1 MCCIRCRGVCYG
13 DGSPKICVPLTPTS
27 SETLSEQLS
36 VLSTAYYDMVE
47 WRLDFLPETTDP
59 LTLYPQLRAG
69 IGNVPLLITFRSR
82 REGGQR
88 KISAQRYA
96 ALYQRFLA
104 ENAAD
109 LLDLEWT
116 FESSMRQKI
125 QEDAQAQ
132 NVPVILSY
140 HNFEKTP
147 DDRTL
152 RRLMTEMAAAS
163 PQFVKVACMP
173 RSPQDVIRLL
183 ALSEEASRIH
193 TDCRWITMSMGE
205 LGKIS
210 RVSGCVT
217 GSEIT
222 FGTAGAASAPGQM
235 DANLLK
241 QALNLLRPC
250 DSGQ

>member
-1 MCCIRCRGVCYG
+1 MRCFHCREVYYG
-13 DGSPKICVPLTPTS
+13 DGIPKICVPLTPTS
-27 SETLSEQLS
+27 SEALSEQLS
-36 VLSTAYYDMVE
+36 VLSAAYYDMVE
-47 WRLDFLPETTDP
+47 WRLDFLPETLDP
-59 LTLYPQLRAG
+59 LTLYPQVRNG
-69 IGNVPLLITFRSR
+69 IGLVPLLITFRSR
-82 REGGQR
+82 REGGMR

-116 FESSMRQKI
+116 FEPSMRQKI

-152 RRLMTEMAAAS
+152 RRLMSDMAS
-163 PQFVKVACMP
+163 RRPHFVKIACMP

-193 TDCRWITMSMGE
+193 TDCLWITMSMGE

-210 RVSGCVT
+210 RVSGYVT

-235 DANLLK
+235 DTNLLK
-241 QALNLLRPC
+241 QTLDLLKITM
-250 DSGQ
+250 